1 MIARQS
7 LAVAIVPKGHPINS
21 RRHTRVFQRR
31 VRSAFI
37 SSPEG
42 TAEILEF
49 RASLELGDWDLDGP
63 SLFLLPSWVPSKA
76 NQTYP
81 NLSQPIPS
89 IFRNKRL
96 FIFTMHSRWRFGDW
110 KFSGAWML
118 GFGFFTHPVRTPLVS
133 YGLPR
138 RSLGEGG
145 SSPSFASLCNLTQG
159 YARLCKP
166 PPPGGY
172 PTTLKFPFVPMSQQ
186 VKVCFADE

>member
-1 MIARQS
+1 MIAQQS

-81 NLSQPIPS
+81 NLSHRFLEIKDCLFSRCTPVGGLVIGNSLELGCWDLDFLPI
-89 IFRNKRL
+89 
-96 FIFTMHSRWRFGDW
+96 RFGHLW
-110 KFSGAWML
+110 SATACLAEASAKAGRPPA
-118 GFGFFTHPVRTPLVS
+118 
-133 YGLPR
+133 Y
-138 RSLGEGG
+138 
-145 SSPSFASLCNLTQG
+145 ASLCNLTQG
-159 YARLCKP
+159 YASHP
-166 PPPGGY
+166 PRGVPNHPQISFC
-172 PTTLKFPFVPMSQQ
+172 PHVTTS
-186 VKVCFADE
+186 